1 MTPRSRSQEFPSQR
15 GGMDWWS
22 CRSRSPLLDPSR
34 MSKNHG
40 GESRDRAS
48 SSKITM
54 EERER
59 KNLLAQG
66 GRRPIYSVRA
76 NITVG
81 EKFFLSLSS
90 IVIFEELARSLDSP
104 P

>member
-40 GESRDRAS
+40 GNQEIGQVLQSQQWRRESVR
-48 SSKITM
+48 TYP
-54 EERER
+54 
-59 KNLLAQG
+59 AQG

-81 EKFFLSLSS
+81 EKLG
-90 IVIFEELARSLDSP
+90 
-104 P
+104 